1 MKMDNVVL
9 SMRKEEVQEI
19 LRVSFEDDEKEALRI
34 LKKIAKRLENEL
46 KQKWVPVFEVCY
58 RPGRN
63 FLDKY

>member
-46 KQKWVPVFEVCY
+46 KQK
-58 RPGRN
+58 
-63 FLDKY
+63 